1 MINDKAHASSK
12 NKESTEK
19 FLLTSKCIEFLRD
32 QSFKAR
38 STLVI
43 QVLRDPRVEQDM
55 KEAMM
60 KAFILLAKNEGIRDT
75 NKLLGS
81 LQNGLSSSGDTLAK
95 VLAAL
100 SLISST
106 ATTLTM
112 GAVSKVTHDLF
123 LKWNP
128 RSSHTPIYGE
138 IDRIDKR
145 IRDLE
150 DLIYAENERDPE

>member
-12 NKESTEK
+12 HEESTEK

-32 QSFKAR
+32 QPLKAR
-38 STLVI
+38 LTLVI
-43 QVLRDPRVEQDM
+43 QVLREPQVEQDM
-55 KEAMM
+55 KEALL

-75 NKLLGS
+75 IFILGS
-81 LQNGLSSSGDTLAK
+81 LHNGLSSSGDTLAK
-95 VLAAL
+95 ILAAV
-100 SLISST
+100 SLITST

-128 RSSHTPIYGE
+128 RSSHSPIYGE
-138 IDRIDKR
+138 LDRIDKR

-150 DLIYAENERDPE
+150 DLIYAENERDFE

>member
-1 MINDKAHASSK
+1 MINDKAHVSSK
-12 NKESTEK
+12 HEESTEK

-32 QSFKAR
+32 QPFKAR
-38 STLVI
+38 LTLVI
-43 QVLRDPRVEQDM
+43 QVLREPQVEQDM

-60 KAFILLAKNEGIRDT
+60 KAFIVLAKNEGIRDT

-81 LQNGLSSSGDTLAK
+81 LQSGLSSSGDTLAK
-95 VLAAL
+95 ILAAL
-100 SLISST
+100 SLITST

-112 GAVSKVTHDLF
+112 GAISKVTHDLF

-128 RSSHTPIYGE
+128 RSSHSPIYGE

-145 IRDLE
+145 IRGLE
-150 DLIYAENERDPE
+150 DLIYTENECDPE

>member
-1 MINDKAHASSK
+1 MINDQAHASSK
-12 NKESTEK
+12 HEESTGK

-32 QSFKAR
+32 QPFKAR
-38 STLVI
+38 LTLVI
-43 QVLRDPRVEQDM
+43 QVLREPQVEQDM

-60 KAFILLAKNEGIRDT
+60 KAFIVLAKNEGIRDT

-81 LQNGLSSSGDTLAK
+81 LQSGLSSSGDTLAK

-100 SLISST
+100 SLITST

-112 GAVSKVTHDLF
+112 GAISKVTHDLF

-128 RSSHTPIYGE
+128 RSSHSPIYGE

-145 IRDLE
+145 IRGLE
-150 DLIYAENERDPE
+150 DLIYTENECDPE